1 MPTACPAKTVLR
13 LIFFLPRQMRAT
25 GDHDGLIVQGIV
37 DVRQSGVGAIRGL
50 IDFDRAFHGERF
62 VQTLVVEDIH
72 KFIKAGLLLQKVR
85 KRRLGGFF
93 LQSEMHAFMTAVLLR
108 PLQKP
113 EMIIL

>member
-1 MPTACPAKTVLR
+1 
-13 LIFFLPRQMRAT
+13 
-25 GDHDGLIVQGIV
+25 
-37 DVRQSGVGAIRGL
+37 
-50 IDFDRAFHGERF
+50 
-62 VQTLVVEDIH
+62 LVVEDIH